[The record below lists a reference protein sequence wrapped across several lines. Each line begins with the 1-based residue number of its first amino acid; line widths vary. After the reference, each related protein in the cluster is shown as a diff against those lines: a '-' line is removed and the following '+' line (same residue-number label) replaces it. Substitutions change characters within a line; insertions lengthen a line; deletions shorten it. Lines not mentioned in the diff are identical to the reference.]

1 MNQILID
8 ILAILIYWAV
18 IYGYKIIRKTKM
30 KDGDLYLTYSSLV
43 KLLAIGLFINY
54 LQIENN
60 INL

>member
-1 MNQILID
+1 MNQILTD
-8 ILAILIYWAV
+8 ILAILIYWAI

-43 KLLAIGLFINY
+43 KFLVIGLFINY